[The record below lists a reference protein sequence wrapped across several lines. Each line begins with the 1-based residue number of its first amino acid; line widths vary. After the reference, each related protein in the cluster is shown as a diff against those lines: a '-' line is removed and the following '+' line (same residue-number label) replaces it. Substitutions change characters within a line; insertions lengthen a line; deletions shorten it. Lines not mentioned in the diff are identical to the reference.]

1 MITKRIVCISG
12 FQQDISTPTGIES
25 LWMKL
30 RDLHQSKECA
40 VCLHPWNYK
49 WAGFADHILR
59 TGPEDPREMDIR
71 IAAYSWGAG
80 SASIR
85 FAKALKDRGM
95 SIEIAVFSDPVYH
108 SWWGLWR
115 SLWSPL
121 LGKPVVKIPKN
132 VRNVWYVRQQR
143 FPPFGHEC
151 VPEDYGATQVKD
163 YGMLDRPHAWI
174 DNAVEFHDLAMRAML
189 HVRGEVHHVS
199 EQNKR
204 NLGEKGA

>member
-71 IAAYSWGAG
+71 IAAYSWGA
-80 SASIR
+80 ASSLKL
-85 FAKALKDRGM
+85 AKALGDRGI
-95 SIEIAVFSDPVYH
+95 SIRTAVFSDPVYR
-108 SWWGLWR
+108 SMWAIWR

-121 LGKPVVKIPKN
+121 LGRPILRIPKN

-163 YGMLDRPHAWI
+163 YGMVDRAHSWMDDATEW
-174 DNAVEFHDLAMRAML
+174 HDLVLRSIL
-189 HVRGEVHHVS
+189 I
-199 EQNKR
+199 
-204 NLGEKGA
+204 